1 MRVRRDSQWRFKMT
15 YRFAF
20 PPPPLVLG
28 AMLLVACQDSPVAP
42 PATRPALAVSLLER
56 GESSSETTFDF
67 TTIDVPGA
75 STTGALDINN
85 EGVIVGRYASAGR
98 THGFVRST
106 AGELTTIDFPGA
118 GFTVAGA
125 LHHPRGGVRGG
136 TPPAPAAAWAVCPP
150 PA

>member
-1 MRVRRDSQWRFKMT
+1 MVSRI
-15 YRFAF
+15 AF
-20 PPPPLVLG
+20 PLPTLVLG
-28 AMLLVACQDSPVAP
+28 AMLFVACQDSPVAL

-125 LHHPRGGVRGG
+125 PPHHRGAPRW
-136 TPPAPAAAWAVCPP
+136 PDPAPR
-150 PA
+150 PARLS

>member
-28 AMLLVACQDSPVAP
+28 ARLLLACKDRPVPP
-42 PATRPALAVSLLER
+42 PAARPALAVSLLER

-118 GFTVAGA
+118 GFTVAG
-125 LHHPRGGVRGG
+125 RGHNHRRR
-136 TPPAPAAAWAVCPP
+136 
-150 PA
+150 